1 MNKQAIKDMLYDIQ
15 NEFDNEIDDY
25 VSEIKDVLTSEDLK
39 LMSEYLYRF
48 VCKCNIVIDYYEES
62 EEDL

>member
-1 MNKQAIKDMLYDIQ
+1 MNKEKIKDLLYDVE

-25 VSEIKDVLTSEDLK
+25 VSEVKSVLTSEDME

-48 VCKCNIVIDYYEES
+48 VCKCNIMIDES